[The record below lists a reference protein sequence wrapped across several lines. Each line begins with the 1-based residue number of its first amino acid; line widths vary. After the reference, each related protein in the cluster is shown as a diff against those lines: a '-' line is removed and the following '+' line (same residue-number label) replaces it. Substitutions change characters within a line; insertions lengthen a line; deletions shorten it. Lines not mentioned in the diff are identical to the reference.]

1 MNKNSHINIKHY
13 INYNIY
19 MNTIIVD
26 KNIKDIY
33 NIVVSEKYIKSIYK
47 NAIIKYK
54 NNDTIKI
61 INKYNNDLIS
71 YYDDDILNIIKN
83 IILVDFIVL
92 SIEQNIKSTKKGIIL
107 EQILHVKNKYD
118 NNIILSTMLNNYKI
132 YINFEYSSYNNTM
145 TIISLLDVRIIENNY
160 FNNKIKIRDYDNTK
174 LIPLDIDEYLQYYE
188 KCKKNFF
195 NTDIKYSDNL
205 VINIINIIADNSI
218 KIEYMRN
225 IIEYYNNNNI
235 PIYSFSHLNELH

>member
-1 MNKNSHINIKHY
+1 
-13 INYNIY
+13 
-19 MNTIIVD
+19 
-26 KNIKDIY
+26 
-33 NIVVSEKYIKSIYK
+33 
-47 NAIIKYK
+47 
-54 NNDTIKI
+54 
-61 INKYNNDLIS
+61 
-71 YYDDDILNIIKN
+71 
-83 IILVDFIVL
+83 
-92 SIEQNIKSTKKGIIL
+92 
-107 EQILHVKNKYD
+107 
-118 NNIILSTMLNNYKI
+118 MLNNYKI

-145 TIISLLDVRIIENNY
+145 TIISLLDVRIIENNN

-205 VINIINIIADNSI
+205 LINFINVIADNSI